1 MRPPTTLLLASI
13 LLLAGCSGSGGGYDE
28 PEKTTGTGTQY
39 ESATSGADAAG
50 GSQSQ
55 TRGDTAQSEN

>member
-1 MRPPTTLLLASI
+1 MRALTLLTMASLLA
-13 LLLAGCSGSGGGYDE
+13 LAGCSSSGGGYDE

-55 TRGDTAQSEN
+55 TKGDTAQSEN